1 MPRKRHRFNGK
12 APYLSNDTPIHSK
25 PWLLM
30 QPGLFAALDR
40 SLLLCNNIA
49 RVQAQLVG

>member
-30 QPGLFAALDR
+30 QPGLFTDLDSR
-40 SLLLCNNIA
+40 LLLCNNMG
-49 RVQAQLVG
+49 RVQSKLAV